1 MKFTVSLPIGGPIHN
16 VSEIST
22 LATKADQFGFDAVT
36 ASERIIMPRN
46 IKSKYPYGPKV
57 KIPGVGTSQ
66 NTLELLSVMSYIA
79 AKTKNISLVPT
90 VIVLPYRNPIKA
102 AKI

>member
-22 LATKADQFGFDAVT
+22 LATKADQLGFDAVT

-46 IKSKYPYGPKV
+46 IKSKYPTDLKAKYQELVLV
-57 KIPGVGTSQ
+57 KTPS
-66 NTLELLSVMSYIA
+66 NSYLL
-79 AKTKNISLVPT
+79 
-90 VIVLPYRNPIKA
+90 
-102 AKI
+102 